1 MSLED
6 IELEMEVAALMAL
19 AEHGIPSDI
28 QELLM
33 YGSKR
38 QGIAPGAL
46 RKAVK
51 VLLYPPDR
59 RSCTYHPS
67 DQRPIPCARKF
78 ALTECRQA
86 AGLDRAAVTNGEL

>member
-6 IELEMEVAALMAL
+6 IELEMETAALMAL
-19 AEHGIPSDI
+19 VDHGVPPDI
-28 QELLM
+28 QELLVH
-33 YGSKR
+33 GSKR
-38 QGIAPGAL
+38 QGIPPGAL
-46 RKAVK
+46 RAAVR

-59 RSCTYHPS
+59 RSCTCHPS

-86 AGLDRAAVTNGEL
+86 AGLDGAQLPTGM